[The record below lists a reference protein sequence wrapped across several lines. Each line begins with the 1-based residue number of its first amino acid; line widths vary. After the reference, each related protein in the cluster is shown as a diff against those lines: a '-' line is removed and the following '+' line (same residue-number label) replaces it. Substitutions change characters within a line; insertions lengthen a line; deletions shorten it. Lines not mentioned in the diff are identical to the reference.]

1 MSYVS
6 KEKELNIHD
15 TITSEFKEHVILSR
29 WDVHHSSHCIADFIK
44 KHLYH
49 IHNDPNPRLEPG
61 LHNPQCN
68 MVTIRTVR
76 GVS

>member
-1 MSYVS
+1 M
-6 KEKELNIHD
+6 
-15 TITSEFKEHVILSR
+15 SR
-29 WDVHHSSHCIADFIK
+29 WDVHHSLHCTADFIK